1 MNDSYNYHE
10 AVKGAVYDA
19 LEEDF
24 DNLFSGLT
32 AEDVKTDPYEVAGRV
47 ADDLFNYDSVTG
59 NASGSF
65 YFNRYLAQEAVIDNI
80 PLLREAVEAWD
91 LENEVVD
98 YFLNEN
104 WEAMDVTIRC
114 YVLHEV
120 ACEVMEEIRDAIE
133 GIEDEE
139 MIQAYTIAERLAA

>member
-1 MNDSYNYHE
+1 MNNYNYYE

-19 LEEDF
+19 IEENF
-24 DNLFSGLT
+24 DDLFSGLT

-47 ADDLFNYDSVTG
+47 ADDLFNSDSVTG

-80 PLLREAVEAWD
+80 PLLREAVEAWS

-98 YFLNEN
+98 YFLDED

-120 ACEVMEEIRDAIE
+120 VCEVMEEIRDAIE

-139 MIQAYTIAERLAA
+139 MIQAYTIAEKLAA

>member
-1 MNDSYNYHE
+1 MNNYNYYE

-19 LEEDF
+19 LENDF
-24 DNLFSGLT
+24 DDLFSGLT
-32 AEDVKTDPYEVAGRV
+32 AEDVKTDPYEVADRI
-47 ADDLFNYDSVTG
+47 ADDLFNSDSVTG

-65 YFNRYLAQEAVIDNI
+65 YCNRYLAQEAVIDNI
-80 PLLREAVEAWD
+80 PLLREAVEAWS

-98 YFLNEN
+98 YFLNED

-139 MIQAYTIAERLAA
+139 MVQAYALAERLAA

>member
-1 MNDSYNYHE
+1 MNNYNYYE

-19 LEEDF
+19 LEYDF
-24 DNLFSGLT
+24 DDLFSGLT
-32 AEDVKTDPYEVAGRV
+32 AEDVKTDPYEVAGRI
-47 ADDLFNYDSVTG
+47 ADDLFNSDSVTG

-65 YFNRYLAQEAVIDNI
+65 YCNRYLAQEAVINNI
-80 PLLREAVEAWD
+80 PLLREAVEAWS

-98 YFLNEN
+98 YFLEEN

-139 MIQAYTIAERLAA
+139 MVQAYTIAERLAA